1 MQPPTGNLT
10 FLFTDIERSSQLWEQ
25 HPQAMGRALA
35 RHEAILGE
43 VFASHSGYV
52 FKTVGDAFCVAFASA
67 LDGAM
72 AAVAVQRQLAA
83 DPWAETAALP
93 ARIALHAGEAQ

>member
-35 RHEAILGE
+35 RHEALLKE
-43 VFASHSGYV
+43 VFTSHSGYV
-52 FKTVGDAFCVAFASA
+52 FKTIGDAFCVAFASA
-67 LDGAM
+67 LDGVL
-72 AAVAVQRQLAA
+72 AAVSVQRQLAA
-83 DPWAETAALP
+83 EVWEGPGARRVATALP
-93 ARIALHAGEAQ
+93 SGE